1 MKIFKQVLAQ
11 PLVALIILLVS
22 LQASAQVKVL
32 DKIVAIVDDDVVL
45 KSELDQRMDAIVS
58 QLTQSGTQMP
68 PQKILEQQV
77 LERLISERLQL
88 TMGYDLSLIHI

>member
-45 KSELDQRMDAIVS
+45 KSELDQRMDAIVG
-58 QLTQSGTQMP
+58 QLTQ
-68 PQKILEQQV
+68 
-77 LERLISERLQL
+77 
-88 TMGYDLSLIHI
+88 